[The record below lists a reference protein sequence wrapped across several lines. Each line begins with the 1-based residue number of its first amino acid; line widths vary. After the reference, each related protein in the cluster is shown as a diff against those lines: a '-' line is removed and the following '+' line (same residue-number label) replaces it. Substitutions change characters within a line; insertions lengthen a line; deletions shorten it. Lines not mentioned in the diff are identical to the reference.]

1 MPVLIVIFIISFL
14 IIIHELGH
22 FIAARKT
29 KVNVEEFGLGY
40 PPKLATLFSWKE
52 TDFTLNLIPFGG
64 FVRLEGENIEDIKKS
79 QKKESISKK
88 NKNTPFYAKAPKQ
101 KMIVTLA
108 GVFVNLIFAIVA
120 FSIVFSFL
128 GIPVSLE
135 NQARVGLVV
144 PESPAA
150 DASLPENVNIVKIE
164 VESVSYQIQ
173 NFNDVQQAVQENLG
187 SQLTITATGECD
199 GLSCPE
205 ETNDFQV
212 YARTED
218 ETPAGEGSLGI
229 VFQDV
234 VLNFY
239 PWYEM
244 PFRGTW
250 YGLKQAIGLGILIVQ
265 ALGQMMIRLAQTG
278 SVSRDV
284 AGPIGIVHQAQQ
296 GNIIS
301 DNFWMNL
308 GFAGML
314 SLNLAII
321 NLLPIPALDGGR
333 ALFILFEKIFGQ
345 RKIEKIEIYAN
356 YVGFALLITL
366 IITITISDIS
376 RIING

>member
-1 MPVLIVIFIISFL
+1 
-14 IIIHELGH
+14 
-22 FIAARKT
+22 
-29 KVNVEEFGLGY
+29 
-40 PPKLATLFSWKE
+40 
-52 TDFTLNLIPFGG
+52 
-64 FVRLEGENIEDIKKS
+64 
-79 QKKESISKK
+79 
-88 NKNTPFYAKAPKQ
+88 
-101 KMIVTLA
+101 
-108 GVFVNLIFAIVA
+108 
-120 FSIVFSFL
+120 
-128 GIPVSLE
+128 
-135 NQARVGLVV
+135 
-144 PESPAA
+144 
-150 DASLPENVNIVKIE
+150 VKIE

-173 NFNDVQQAVQENLG
+173 NFHDVQQAVQENLG
-187 SQLTITATGECD
+187 SQLTITVTGECD
-199 GLSCPE
+199 GVGCLD
-205 ETNDFQV
+205 ETNDFLV
-212 YARTED
+212 YARTEV
-218 ETPAGEGSLGI
+218 ETPEGQGSLGI
-229 VFQDV
+229 IFQDV

-265 ALGQMMIRLAQTG
+265 ALGQMLIRLAQTG

-301 DNFWMNL
+301 DDFWMNL

-345 RKIEKIEIYAN
+345 SKMKKIEIYAN
-356 YVGFALLITL
+356 YVGFALLVTL